1 MSGQLVRRLI
11 LSGGQYWPWEAEAE
25 AEAAVVEMMLG
36 DRNDKKDRKI
46 LAKEAE
52 ERAMQSNGWRKR
64 NTWAFDAIRATC
76 EDTKGGKMVKVE
88 AER

>member
-36 DRNDKKDRKI
+36 DRNDKKDRKF

-52 ERAMQSNGWRKR
+52 ERAMQSNGWRKI

-76 EDTKGGKMVKVE
+76 DDTKGGKMVKVE